1 VSNNNIY
8 QLHQGGLLVAALIT
22 EVAFWSGA
30 WLFYAYLTQTAAETF
45 RFEHE
50 WVVRY
55 LWPIIL
61 LFILS
66 FFYIATWRNSVLK
79 KLGTKRVVRNLF
91 VGYSPTRLIIRY
103 ILWRFGLSFLLLAA
117 ANPQFG
123 TAEREVESKGI
134 EIMLALD
141 VSNSMLAEDLA
152 PNYSRLKVTKM
163 AIEKLLDKLSGDH
176 VGLVVF
182 AGAAYKHLPITP
194 DYNAA
199 KLFLQNI
206 NTGMISAQGTD
217 IGNAIHTCLTSF
229 NFDNGVTKVIVIFSD
244 GEDHEQ
250 TAIDAASVA
259 KENGVIIHTIG
270 MGGELGAPIPIL
282 VNGQKKGNK
291 KDAEG
296 NTVLTKLNEQMMI
309 EVATAGGGSYT
320 RANGLSV
327 GLDGLMDQLNAAEKT
342 ALQKDKFTIYDDHF
356 QLFLLLGSIFLV
368 MDIFMVEKR
377 LRGTSKLLHTL

>member
-1 VSNNNIY
+1 MTRNSENHVR
-8 QLHQGGLLVAALIT
+8 QGVLLTGALIT
-22 EVAFWSGA
+22 ELVFWGIT
-30 WLFYAYLTQTAAETF
+30 WLFYMYIQQTAMDTF

-50 WVVRY
+50 WIIRY
-55 LWPIIL
+55 LWPLIL

-66 FFYIATWRNSVLK
+66 YFYLVIWRNSMIK
-79 KLGTKRVVRNLF
+79 KLGNSRVIKHLF
-91 VGYSPTRLIIRY
+91 VGYSTGKMLTKY
-103 ILWRFGLSFLLLAA
+103 VLWRFSLALLLIAA

-123 TAEREVESKGI
+123 TSQREVESKGI

-152 PNYSRLKVTKM
+152 PNYNRLKVAKM

-176 VGLVVF
+176 VGIVVF

-206 NTGMISAQGTD
+206 NTGMLSAQGTD
-217 IGNAIHTCLTSF
+217 LGNAIHTCLSSF
-229 NFDNGVTKVIVIFSD
+229 NFENGVTKAIIIFSD

-250 TAIDAASVA
+250 SAIDAAAQA

-270 MGGELGAPIPIL
+270 MGGELGAPIPNM

-296 NTVLTKLNEQMMI
+296 NTVLTKLNEQIMI
-309 EVATAGGGSYT
+309 DVATAGGGSYT

-327 GLDGLMDQLNAAEKT
+327 GLDGLIDQLNSVDKS
-342 ALQKDKFTIYDDHF
+342 ALQLEKFTAYDDHF
-356 QLFLLLGSIFLV
+356 QLFLLLGCVFIFL
-368 MDIFMVEKR
+368 DIFVIEKKFIR
-377 LRGTSKLLHTL
+377 TSKTTRTL

>member
-1 VSNNNIY
+1 MTKRTAYHIN
-8 QLHQGGLLVAALIT
+8 QRTLLVGALLT
-22 EVAFWSGA
+22 EVVFWGVA
-30 WLFYAYLTQTAAETF
+30 WMYYMYLSQTAKDTF
-45 RFEHE
+45 RFEHQ
-50 WVVRY
+50 WVITY
-55 LWPIIL
+55 LWPIMVM
-61 LFILS
+61 FILS
-66 FFYIATWRNSVLK
+66 FFYLANWRNSVLK
-79 KLGTKRVVRNLF
+79 QLGSHRVVSNLF
-91 VGYSPTRLIIRY
+91 AGYSTLKLMAKY
-103 ILWRFGLSFLLLAA
+103 ILWRFGLTFLLLAA

-123 TAEREVESKGI
+123 TSQREVESKGI

-152 PNYSRLKVTKM
+152 PNYSRLKVAKM

-199 KLFLQNI
+199 KLFLQNV

-217 IGNAIHTCLTSF
+217 LGNAIYTCMTSF
-229 NFDNGVTKVIVIFSD
+229 NFENGVTKSIIIFSD

-250 TAIDAASVA
+250 SAIDAAAAA
-259 KENGVIIHTIG
+259 KENGVIVHTIG
-270 MGGELGAPIPIL
+270 MGGELGAPIPNM

-296 NTVLTKLNEQMMI
+296 NTVLTKLNEQMLI
-309 EVATAGGGSYT
+309 DVASAGGGSYT

-327 GLDGLMDQLNAAEKT
+327 GLEGLINQLDAVEKS
-342 ALQKDKFTIYDDHF
+342 ALHKDKFTSYDDHF
-356 QLFLLLGSIFLV
+356 QLFLLLGCLLFFIDIFLL
-368 MDIFMVEKR
+368 EKKIKWP
-377 LRGTSKLLHTL
+377 SKSLQI